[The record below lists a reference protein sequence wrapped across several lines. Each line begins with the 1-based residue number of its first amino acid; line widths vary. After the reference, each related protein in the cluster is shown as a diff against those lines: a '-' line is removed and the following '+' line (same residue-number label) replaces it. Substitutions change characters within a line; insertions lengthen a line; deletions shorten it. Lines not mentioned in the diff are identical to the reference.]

1 MEVRISRRYLG
12 VLNCYEICS
21 QSSLSSLNIAIGE
34 FLEPLHQPTF
44 LFLLIFFLLPSRS
57 IPPRLLNLT
66 PSLTWLFIIP
76 SFIISGLDEEAQPTL
91 LRYEDGYNYQ
101 NILAPLVKLEAEYD
115 RRVKENQKQ
124 EDLSVRYALQ
134 STGMFHMF

>member
-1 MEVRISRRYLG
+1 M
-12 VLNCYEICS
+12 
-21 QSSLSSLNIAIGE
+21 
-34 FLEPLHQPTF
+34 
-44 LFLLIFFLLPSRS
+44 
-57 IPPRLLNLT
+57 
-66 PSLTWLFIIP
+66 P
-76 SFIISGLDEEAQPTL
+76 SFILSGLDEEAQPTL

-134 STGMFHMF
+134 SIKISYMFRYSSFHIGVIGDCHSISFTVS